1 MRFSRLADYFF
12 YFFGVLLIFVAL
24 STGNVPAFLLGI
36 LMASPMLLRCAVRK
50 TVKHN
55 EPENGVRAPSPDI
68 LSLIFNEKEK
78 RVVEALIKSPE
89 PLRLSEITVATG
101 LSKVT
106 AYRLLRKLTTRGTIL
121 VLKDDAAKVKRYY
134 INPKLKELFDLK
146 VE

>member
-1 MRFSRLADYFF
+1 M
-12 YFFGVLLIFVAL
+12 IFVGL

-36 LMASPMLLRCAVRK
+36 LMASPMLLKWAMRK

-55 EPENGVRAPSPDI
+55 EPENQALSPDI
-68 LSLIFNEKEK
+68 LSLIFNQKEK
-78 RVVEALIKSPE
+78 RVVEVLIKSHE
-89 PLRLSEITVATG
+89 PLRLSEIAVATG

-106 AYRLLRKLTTRGTIL
+106 VYRLLRKLIARGTIL
-121 VLKDDAAKVKRYY
+121 ILEDDAAKIKRYY